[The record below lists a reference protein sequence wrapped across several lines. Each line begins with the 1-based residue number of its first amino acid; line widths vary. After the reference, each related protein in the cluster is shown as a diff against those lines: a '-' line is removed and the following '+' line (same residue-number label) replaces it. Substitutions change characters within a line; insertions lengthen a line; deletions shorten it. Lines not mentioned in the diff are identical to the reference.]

1 MAKTAFPGALQT
13 GAKIG
18 KYEVREQ
25 VAAGGMAIIYKGH
38 DPSLDRMV
46 AIKQIAPHLAQ
57 DARFVERFRAEAQTL
72 ARLSSSQANIV
83 SVYELIE
90 QDSQLF
96 LVMEYVEGTTL
107 RAMMDRGP
115 ISLQTGLGV
124 LLSTA
129 LGLRA
134 MHAQGIVHRDLSPA
148 NIMIGQDGALKIT
161 DFGLIGHSGGKTSL
175 PMGTTKYMA
184 PEMFTG
190 GTVDPRA
197 DLYSLGLI
205 AYEMFAGREK
215 FDATFRDVLR
225 DDKAQQVR
233 WMHWHSNPAL
243 LAPPLKDLQPGIPPL
258 ISKIVERMMEKD
270 PSRRFASADQII
282 RWLRRIFVMH
292 VQGKSVSVAES
303 ENLEKEMEADT
314 VAAGGVPAVR
324 GGAAAAAREA
334 GAPPATVEK
343 TAPIPVPKWTWQ
355 RAAFWAATV
364 CGPLLILASVLLIW
378 KYHTANMERNARL
391 DRLAAA
397 RLLFEDNKFQEAAK
411 AYSAIAVD
419 FQNNPSVATPALQ
432 FKFLAL
438 AEAALRADDIPA
450 AKGHIAKAETLNIA
464 GHWATDFRKRLNDK
478 EGIKQGLADVEQFVK
493 TGQFDEAIMLLSS
506 LQKTFNVDYSSR
518 IEEITSR
525 KTMRDYTALLR
536 KADEYAKQ
544 ARFNEAETLYV
555 RAQEIQSTPE
565 VVERLA
571 TLKKRVAYAGHL
583 ARAEKAAAGNQWPEA
598 AKEYEEAAK
607 LQPSPELDAKLK
619 KAKIQALHARAA
631 ALEKSGL
638 ADRAMAVYAE
648 ILSLDPQDPIATA
661 KVALAGARK
670 NCDAFIKAGD
680 DAMAKG
686 AFKEAITSYQSAQ
699 PLIDPTETPRKAKV
713 ETQLKEAQYQDAMT
727 TGRAAEARGDWDAAR
742 TAYLAAQGINDTAEV
757 KDALANL
764 EITREYTQHILIGKE
779 LLAQFRYVQALKEF
793 ELAKEVRDTE
803 DVRELIRATN
813 YQRYLTQARGL
824 ITDKR
829 LPEAVGVLK
838 VARSYANETQKIEID
853 ALIMMC
859 EKAGQ
864 TGSE

>member
-38 DPSLDRMV
+38 DPSLNRLV

-57 DARFVERFRAEAQTL
+57 DARFLERFRAEAQTL

-134 MHAQGIVHRDLSPA
+134 MHAQSIVHRDLSPA

-225 DDKAQQVR
+225 DEKAQQVR

-292 VQGKSVSVAES
+292 VQGKSVSVDES

-324 GGAAAAAREA
+324 GGAAAAREA
-334 GAPPATVEK
+334 GASLATVEK

-355 RAAFWAATV
+355 RAAFWAATL

-378 KYHTANMERNARL
+378 KYHTGNMERNARL

-397 RLLFEDNKFQEAAK
+397 RLLFEDNKFQDAAK
-411 AYSAIAVD
+411 AYAAIAVD
-419 FQNNPSVATPALQ
+419 YQNNPSVATPALQ
-432 FKFLAL
+432 FKWLAL
-438 AEAALRADDIPA
+438 AEAALHADDIPA

-478 EGIKQGLADVEQFVK
+478 EGIKQGLTDVEQFVK
-493 TGQFDEAIMLLSS
+493 AGQFDEAIMLLSS

-525 KTMRDYTALLR
+525 KTLRDYTALLK

-544 ARFNEAETLYV
+544 GRFGEAETLYR
-555 RAQEIQSTPE
+555 RAEEIQSTPE

-571 TLKKRVAYAGHL
+571 TLGKRVAYAAHL

-598 AKEYEEAAK
+598 AKEYEEAVK
-607 LQPSPELDAKLK
+607 LQPSPQLEAKLK
-619 KAKIQALHARAA
+619 SAKIQALLARAA

-638 ADRAMAVYAE
+638 NDKAMAVYAE
-648 ILSLDPQDPIATA
+648 ILGLDPQQPVANA
-661 KVALAGARK
+661 KAELAGARK
-670 NCDAFIKAGD
+670 KRDGLIKAGD

-699 PLIDPTETPRKAKV
+699 PLIDPTETALKAKV
-713 ETQLKEAQYQDAMT
+713 ATQLKEAQYQDAMT
-727 TGRAAEARGDWDAAR
+727 TGRAAEERGDWDAAR
-742 TAYLAAQGINDTAEV
+742 TAYLAAQGTNDTAEV

-793 ELAKEVRDTE
+793 ELAKEIRDTE
-803 DVRELIRATN
+803 EVRELIRATN
-813 YQRYLTQARGL
+813 FQRYLTQAKGL

-829 LPEAVGVLK
+829 LPEAIGVLR
-838 VARSYANETQKIEID
+838 VARTYADETQKIEID

-859 EKAGQ
+859 ENALK

>member
-57 DARFVERFRAEAQTL
+57 DARFLERFRAEAQTL

-134 MHAQGIVHRDLSPA
+134 MHAQSIVHRDLSPA

-225 DDKAQQVR
+225 DEKAQQVR
-233 WMHWHSNPAL
+233 WMHWHSNSAL

-292 VQGKSVSVAES
+292 VQGKSVSVDES

-324 GGAAAAAREA
+324 GGAAAAREA
-334 GAPPATVEK
+334 GASLATVEK

-355 RAAFWAATV
+355 RAAFWAATL

-378 KYHTANMERNARL
+378 KYHTGNMERNARL

-397 RLLFEDNKFQEAAK
+397 RLLFEDNKFQGAAK
-411 AYSAIAVD
+411 AYAAIAVD
-419 FQNNPSVATPALQ
+419 YQNNPSVATPALQ
-432 FKFLAL
+432 FKWLAL
-438 AEAALRADDIPA
+438 AEAALQADDLPA

-493 TGQFDEAIMLLSS
+493 GGQFDEAIMLLSS
-506 LQKTFNVDYSSR
+506 LQKTFNVDYGSR

-525 KTMRDYTALLR
+525 KTLRDYTALLK

-544 ARFNEAETLYV
+544 GRFGEAETLYR
-555 RAQEIQSTPE
+555 RAEEIQSTPE

-571 TLKKRVAYAGHL
+571 TLGKRVAYAAHL

-598 AKEYEEAAK
+598 AKEYEEAVK
-607 LQPSPELDAKLK
+607 LQPSPQLEAKLK
-619 KAKIQALHARAA
+619 SAKIQALLARAA

-638 ADRAMAVYAE
+638 NDKAMAVYAE
-648 ILSLDPQDPIATA
+648 ILGLDPQQPVANA
-661 KVALAGARK
+661 KAELAGARK
-670 NCDAFIKAGD
+670 KRDGFIKAGD
-680 DAMAKG
+680 EAMAKG

-699 PLIDPTETPRKAKV
+699 PLIDPTETALKAKV
-713 ETQLKEAQYQDAMT
+713 ATQLKEAQYQDAMT
-727 TGRAAEARGDWDAAR
+727 TGRAAEERGDWDAAR

-803 DVRELIRATN
+803 QVRELIRETN
-813 YQRYLTQARGL
+813 FQRYLTQAKGL
-824 ITDKR
+824 IPDKR
-829 LPEAVGVLK
+829 LPEAIGVLR
-838 VARSYANETQKIEID
+838 VARTYADETQKIEID

-859 EKAGQ
+859 ENALK
-864 TGSE
+864 TESE